1 MTRTPPT
8 TVTRVRLWRW
18 KRNPLKR
25 HCDVVEA
32 WIVLATWLLAVAAGV
47 FTGQD
52 AAHSMDAT
60 FSARRAEVHPVSAVL
75 TEAAARTTPTDN
87 GYEDGRVWAAVR
99 WTAADGTVH
108 TDRAKVVPG
117 TAAGTPVTVWA
128 DGANHMVSPPA
139 SKSEAMLQ
147 TVLAGVLVA
156 QVAGTTVWAGGRLV
170 RARLVRRRL
179 AEWDEEWRR
188 VEPEW
193 RNLSGGRG

>member
-32 WIVLATWLLAVAAGV
+32 WIVLVTWLLAAAAGV

-52 AAHSMDAT
+52 AAHSMDEA

-75 TEAAARTTPTDN
+75 TDAAARTPPTES
-87 GYEDGRVWAAVR
+87 GYEDGRVWATVR

-117 TAAGTPVTVWA
+117 TPAGSSVTVWA
-128 DGANHMVSPPA
+128 DRANHMVSPPA
-139 SKSEAMLQ
+139 SRAEAMLQ

-156 QVAGTTVWAGGRLV
+156 QVAGTTVWVGGRLV

>member
-1 MTRTPPT
+1 
-8 TVTRVRLWRW
+8 VRLWRW

-25 HCDVVEA
+25 HCDVIEA
-32 WIVLATWLLAVAAGV
+32 WIVLVTWFLAIAAGV
-47 FTGQD
+47 FAGQA
-52 AAHSMDAT
+52 AAHSMDSA
-60 FSARRAEVHPVSAVL
+60 FSARRAQVHPVSAVL
-75 TEAAARTTPTDN
+75 TDDAVRTPPTES

-99 WTAADGTVH
+99 WTAPDGTVH
-108 TDRAKVVPG
+108 KDRAKVVPG
-117 TAAGTPVTVWA
+117 APAGTSVTVWA
-128 DGANHMVSPPA
+128 DRANRMVSPPA
-139 SKSEAMLQ
+139 TASEALLQ

-179 AEWDEEWRR
+179 AEWDAEWRR